1 MRKFTLTALWL
12 TALLVLG
19 PLLGCQKPGPAPSAE
34 ALSKMIVG
42 TWQAAGTAG
51 FESLTFDSD
60 GKLKARLKGRQDPI
74 VTTYRILD
82 NETVHTDLREA
93 IIHAMRATGGGT
105 VEMPWWAVG
114 GNAKVQI
121 SRDRLVFRD
130 EKNPDEYRRA
140 E

>member
-1 MRKFTLTALWL
+1 MRKFTSTALWP

-19 PLLGCQKPGPAPSAE
+19 TLLGCQKPGPAPPE

-42 TWQAAGTAG
+42 TWRATGTAG
-51 FESLTFDSD
+51 FESLTFEAD
-60 GKLKARLKGRQDPI
+60 GKIKAKLKGRQDPV
-74 VTTYRILD
+74 VTTYKIVD
-82 NETVHTDLREA
+82 NETIHTDLREA
-93 IIHAMRATGGGT
+93 LVDAMRATGGGT
-105 VEMPWWAVG
+105 VEMPWWVVG